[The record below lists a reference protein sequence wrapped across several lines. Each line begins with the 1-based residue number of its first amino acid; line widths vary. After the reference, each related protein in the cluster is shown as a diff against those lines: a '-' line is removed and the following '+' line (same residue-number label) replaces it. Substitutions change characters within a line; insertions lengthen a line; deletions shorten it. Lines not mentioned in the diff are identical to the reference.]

1 MLDRVRISPF
11 GSFNSS
17 FDAYLSEECYHRLGP
32 GYRVHPNFRLVYRRY
47 AWAVPIYQVV
57 LTGRIIHI
65 QVNQEGI
72 VWPT

>member
-1 MLDRVRISPF
+1 MFDRVRISPF
-11 GSFNSS
+11 GSFNSGL
-17 FDAYLSEECYHRLGP
+17 DAYLNKECYHRLGP
-32 GYRVHPNFRLVYRRY
+32 DYWVHRNLRLVYRRY

-65 QVNQEGI
+65 PVNQEGI